1 MIAAAAG
8 LALLALFLWAA
19 NAFARADVATVK
31 ALLTY
36 VAAGIGL
43 CVAALLLLTERG
55 AAATSGLVLVAP
67 LAMRLWKGAGA
78 ARAAPRAR
86 PSSRMSRAE
95 ALAVLGLAE
104 GATEADIR
112 EAWLRMMRAV
122 HPDSGGSDFLAT
134 QVNQAKDV
142 LLPR

>member
-1 MIAAAAG
+1 MIALAAG
-8 LALLALFLWAA
+8 LALVALFLWATS
-19 NAFARADVATVK
+19 AFAQADIATVK
-31 ALLTY
+31 ALLAW
-36 VAAGIGL
+36 VAAGVGL

-55 AAATSGLVLVAP
+55 AVATSGLVLMAP

-78 ARAAPRAR
+78 ARASPRTR
-86 PSSRMSRAE
+86 PSPRMTRAE

-104 GATEADIR
+104 GATEAEIR
-112 EAWLRMMRAV
+112 DAWLRMMRAV